1 MSEKFDAYNGGLLA
15 KVVVTYLDAHD
26 EHRAA
31 DAAVLFTPDAT
42 VLDDG
47 NTYEGIAAI
56 TAWLR
61 NSSTEWSY
69 TATRIGQRS
78 TDSRHPTVLIRLDGN
93 FPGGTATVHHR
104 FELDGDR
111 IRRLAIEA

>member
-1 MSEKFDAYNGGLLA
+1 MSENFDHYTSERLPE
-15 KVVVTYLDAHD
+15 VVVTYLDAHD
-26 EHRAA
+26 NHRTA
-31 DAAVLFTPDAT
+31 DAAALFTPDAT

-47 NTYEGIAAI
+47 TTYEGLPAI
-56 TAWLR
+56 TAWLQ
-61 NSSTEWSY
+61 NSATEYSY
-69 TATRIGQRS
+69 TSTRIGQHS

-93 FPGGTATVHHR
+93 FPGGTATVHYR

>member
-1 MSEKFDAYNGGLLA
+1 MSENFDRYDSDRLP

-26 EHRAA
+26 DHRTA
-31 DAAVLFTPDAT
+31 DAAALFTPGAT

-47 NTYEGIAAI
+47 KTYEGSAEI
-56 TAWLR
+56 TEWLR
-61 NSSTEWSY
+61 NSATEYSY
-69 TATRIGQRS
+69 TSTRIGQHSADDRY
-78 TDSRHPTVLIRLDGN
+78 PVVLIRLDGN
-93 FPGGTATVHHR
+93 FPGGTATVHYR